1 MRWFYDCYT
10 RGGADPTDWRIS
22 PLRAP
27 SLAGVASAFVLTA
40 EFDPLRDE
48 GDAYAHALEAAI
60 VPTTLRTFD
69 GMIHAFFGLS
79 VVFDDAKSALDDV
92 STALRHAFGTLA

>member
-10 RGGADPTDWRIS
+10 RDGADPDDWRIS

-27 SLAGVASAFVLTA
+27 SHAGVAPAMVVTA

-48 GDAYAHALEAAI
+48 GNAYARALEAAG
-60 VPTTLRTFD
+60 VATELREYP
-69 GMIHAFFGLS
+69 GMIHAFFGLP
-79 VVFDDAKSALDDV
+79 VAFDDAKVAFDDV
-92 STALRHAFGTLA
+92 IRALRTAFGTLE